1 MDRGDAAEPT
11 VTDQQHP
18 SAHAHRECGEGK
30 HDDGDEQRGFAVHEG
45 VQGTETPPRS
55 ALTPGSA
62 DVAHDAELVAF
73 GVGQDDERILGI
85 VAGPAARGA
94 DRFDRAGGRRFI
106 LRGEVDM
113 QTVLAGLGFRD
124 ALEGDPRSVVG

>member
-55 ALTPGSA
+55 ALTPGSV
-62 DVAHDAELVAF
+62 DV
-73 GVGQDDERILGI
+73 
-85 VAGPAARGA
+85 GPDHTRPLLEFTDRGLISTPAMAAA
-94 DRFDRAGGRRFI
+94 AAWSPEAGG
-106 LRGEVDM
+106 
-113 QTVLAGLGFRD
+113 
-124 ALEGDPRSVVG
+124 